1 MNDKV
6 LILLN
11 KIVLSLHINLDYG
24 VNYGALWIVFRTAQL
39 RIGLRIAHALQGV
52 FSGSNATGKNPEE
65 RVWKQ
70 KIGHI

>member
-6 LILLN
+6 LMLFN
-11 KIVLSLHINLDYG
+11 KIVLSLHVNLDYG
-24 VNYGALWIVFRTAQL
+24 VNYGALWIVFRTAQ
-39 RIGLRIAHALQGV
+39 LRIAHALQGV